1 MAASAKNPPDL
12 SAPPARAGRTRV
24 SAKGEQTRARLIAAA
39 RTLLAGGMSERFTTR
54 NVAALCGVSHGM
66 CHYHFQ
72 DRTDLVLA
80 VVADIRPEWI
90 HPLEETVSAPGT
102 FAERAD
108 RVVGL
113 LSRPEG
119 AELSHLHSALHW
131 HALNDARVRESLEA
145 EYRRWRGCFVT
156 LFRVLDDERGGGV
169 DAPLLGEAVA
179 AAVDGLA
186 AAESLGSEVDSAPVL
201 RTLIR
206 TLAAGTGPVASTDP
220 GTSTRPGTRPGD

>member
-1 MAASAKNPPDL
+1 MAASSKVPPDPSDP
-12 SAPPARAGRTRV
+12 SAPAVRTGRPRA

-39 RTLLAGGMSERFTTR
+39 RTLLAGGLSERFTTR
-54 NVAALCGVSHGM
+54 NVAALSGVSHGM

-80 VVADIRPEWI
+80 VVTDIRPEWI
-90 HPLEETVSAPGT
+90 HPLEEAVCAPGP
-102 FAERAD
+102 FAERAE
-108 RVVGL
+108 RVVEL

-131 HALNDARVRESLEA
+131 HALNDERVRESLEA

-156 LFRVLDDERGGGV
+156 LFRVLADERDEDGGRGGHV
-169 DAPLLGEAVA
+169 DPLALGEAVA

-186 AAESLGSEVDSAPVL
+186 AAESLGSEVDSGPVL

-206 TLAAGTGPVASTDP
+206 TLAAGT
-220 GTSTRPGTRPGD
+220 RP

>member
-1 MAASAKNPPDL
+1 MAASAKDSPNPPV
-12 SAPPARAGRTRV
+12 PPARAGRPRV

-54 NVAALCGVSHGM
+54 NVAALSGVSHGM

-80 VVADIRPEWI
+80 VIADIRPEWI
-90 HPLEETVSAPGT
+90 LPLEQAAAAPGS
-102 FAERAD
+102 FAERAE
-108 RVVGL
+108 RMVEL
-113 LSRPEG
+113 LGRPEG

-131 HALNDARVRESLEA
+131 HALNDTRVRECLEA
-145 EYRRWRGCFVT
+145 EFRRWRGCFVT
-156 LFRVLDDERGGGV
+156 LFQVLAEERDGDV
-169 DAPLLGEAVA
+169 DPVLLGEAVA

-186 AAESLGSEVDSAPVL
+186 AAESLGSEVDSGPVL

-206 TLAAGTGPVASTDP
+206 TLAAGA
-220 GTSTRPGTRPGD
+220 

>member
-1 MAASAKNPPDL
+1 MAASAKDSPDL
-12 SAPPARAGRTRV
+12 AAPPVRAGRTRV

-54 NVAALCGVSHGM
+54 NVAALSGVSHGM

-90 HPLEETVSAPGT
+90 LPLEEAVSGPGP
-102 FAERAD
+102 FVERAE

-156 LFRVLDDERGGGV
+156 LFRVLADERGG
-169 DAPLLGEAVA
+169 DADPRLLGEAVA

-186 AAESLGSEVDSAPVL
+186 AAESLGSEVDSAAVL

-206 TLAAGTGPVASTDP
+206 TLAAGSGP
-220 GTSTRPGTRPGD
+220 GTPARTG